1 MSRWTAALPWLV
13 AACGAA
19 STYALFAPGYVSFDS
34 VVQFHEATSGR
45 YSNQHPPLMAI
56 LWRATHALLPG
67 GAGLLLL
74 QVLAWWAGVAL
85 LARSLQRGP
94 RMESLLVAV
103 VGAFPP
109 LAGLV
114 GHLWKDALMLTLVML
129 ATGAAAWGA
138 AHRRPPA
145 LVSAAVVL
153 VAAACIRHNAALV
166 VLPLAVWIGWQ
177 LAARLPAR
185 AAIAGVIVGAAFA
198 VPAAIDRFSAAERV
212 RMWPLTAVWDLTAI
226 SIATGELLLPPQVR
240 SPDLGVA
247 ALASDFSPWTCLP
260 TLANHPVKSSVVVPY
275 SEDEATALR
284 AAWFAAIT
292 AHPRDWLAHRATY
305 VAFQLGLRRDGVP
318 PHAVLGLTD
327 RDLPGHPAPPQAR
340 WQQATLGWLAA
351 QRDGWMFR
359 PWVYYLASLPLAVL
373 AWRRRQRPAAG
384 LALAVAAG
392 SWLTLA
398 ALAVLS
404 ASAEFRYLA
413 WGLASPLLMAVLLAA
428 RHDAP
433 TVQHTPGSA
442 PTRAR

>member
-1 MSRWTAALPWLV
+1 MPWLV
-13 AACGAA
+13 AALGAA
-19 STYALFAPGYVSFDS
+19 ATQALFAPGYVSFDS

-45 YSNQHPPLMAI
+45 YSNQHPPLMAM
-56 LWRATHALLPG
+56 LWGATHALLPG

-74 QVLAWWAGVAL
+74 QVLAWWTGVAL
-85 LARSLQRGP
+85 LARSLRRGP
-94 RMESLLVAV
+94 WIESWVVVV

-114 GHLWKDALMLTLVML
+114 GHLWKDALMLALVML

-138 AHRRPPA
+138 AHGRRPA
-145 LVSAAVVL
+145 LVFAAAVL

-198 VPAAIDRFSAAERV
+198 VPAAIERHPDV
-212 RMWPLTAVWDLTAI
+212 QRTQLWPLTAVWDVVAI
-226 SIATGELLLPPQVR
+226 SIANDRLLLPPQVHA
-240 SPDLGVA
+240 PGLTVT
-247 ALASDFSPWTCLP
+247 ALAADFSPWTCLP
-260 TLANHPVKSSVVVPY
+260 TLVNHPVKSSVVVPY
-275 SEDEATALR
+275 SDDEAAALR

-292 AHPRDWLAHRATY
+292 AHPRDWLAHRAGY
-305 VAFQLGLRRDGVP
+305 AAFQLGLRRDGVP

-327 RDLPGHPAPPQAR
+327 RDLPGHPAPPQAG

-373 AWRRRQRPAAG
+373 AWRRRERPAAG
-384 LALAVAAG
+384 LALAVVAG

-413 WGLASPLLMAVLLAA
+413 WGVASPLLMAALLAG
-428 RHDAP
+428 RHGDP